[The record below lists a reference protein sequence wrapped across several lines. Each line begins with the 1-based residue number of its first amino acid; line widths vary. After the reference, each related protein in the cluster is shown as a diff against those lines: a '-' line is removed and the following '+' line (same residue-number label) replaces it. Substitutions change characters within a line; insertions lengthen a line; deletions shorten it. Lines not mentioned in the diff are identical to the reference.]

1 MKTLKQ
7 TCIPRKSVFDTSR
20 RDTVLDLSDLISGN
34 IDPHKFFEEN
44 YITDG
49 MRRLLLGSFSRFEN
63 KSDQGIFLLT
73 QSMGG
78 GKTHNMIS
86 LGLLANYPEFRK
98 KVMGDD

>member
-7 TCIPRKSVFDTSR
+7 TCTPRKSVFDTSR
-20 RDTVLDLSDLISGN
+20 RDTVLDLSDLIAEN
-34 IDPHKFFEEN
+34 IDPHNFFEEN

-49 MRRLLLGSFSRFEN
+49 MRRLLLGSFSRFEK

-98 KVMGDD
+98 KGNG

>member
-20 RDTVLDLSDLISGN
+20 RDTVLDLSDLIAGN
-34 IDPHKFFEEN
+34 IDPYNFFEEN

-49 MRRLLLGSFSRFEN
+49 MHRLLSGSFSRFEK

-78 GKTHNMIS
+78 VTFQYRRRPWLQDPWH
-86 LGLLANYPEFRK
+86 
-98 KVMGDD
+98 GDSPYFPC